1 MEHRIYFII
10 GDILSVTTTGVAVSL
25 TCLAL
30 TPSDWNMFIAML
42 AGMAI
47 GMITALVI
55 SGALFVRYFG
65 AMEVMVP
72 SMLTGILTGMVVS
85 MAATMT
91 SPGYSTVAYFGI
103 AIGLLTLLATYFLNK
118 NFTKT
123 TLETQ

>member
-10 GDILSVTTTGVAVSL
+10 GDILSVATTGAAVSL
-25 TCLAL
+25 ACLAL

-72 SMLTGILTGMVVS
+72 SMLTGMFTGMFIS
-85 MAATMT
+85 MAATMS
-91 SPGYSTVAYFGI
+91 SPTYSASACFGVVTGLITLFSTYYF
-103 AIGLLTLLATYFLNK
+103 NK
-118 NFTKT
+118 NITKT
-123 TLETQ
+123 QLNIL